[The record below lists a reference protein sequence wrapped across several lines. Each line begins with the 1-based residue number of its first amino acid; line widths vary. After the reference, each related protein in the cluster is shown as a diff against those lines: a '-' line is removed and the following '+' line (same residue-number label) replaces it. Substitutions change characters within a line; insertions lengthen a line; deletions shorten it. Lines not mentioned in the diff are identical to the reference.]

1 MSLLAFYSPQ
11 SSPKTAAILTSYNAF
26 KLAAFII
33 QMATPTRPTR
43 PTRPTPHAQSLPPRP
58 PASLAKYT
66 TPIGASV
73 LRALPSEQPTAP
85 PSAQPTTMTDRAVP
99 AVPPLTPTA

>member
-1 MSLLAFYSPQ
+1 MPLLAFYLPQ
-11 SSPKTAAILTSYNAF
+11 LSPKTAAILTNYSAF
-26 KLAAFII
+26 KLAAFIM
-33 QMATPTRPTR
+33 QMATATQPTRPTQ
-43 PTRPTPHAQSLPPRP
+43 PTPHAQSLPNRP
-58 PASLAKYT
+58 PASPVRYT
-66 TPIGASV
+66 TPIGASA